1 MGSLRGS
8 GEQSIRWL
16 CRLTQLCESQGA
28 TCSRISGQIGWDLGI
43 KRYIYCSRF
52 HSLGSG
58 ASLEAQSGEEQRA
71 GLEPSLLKGSRTDG
85 QEWTPYFGSLSEI
98 NQLDGLKKNYTA
110 KRDAWR
116 GYSSAASE
124 PGGQEKAGLLAKV
137 GLPQGA
143 QQIVDR
149 LKGPSSV
156 QKAVSLHIESLWDKH
171 YKKIYGGAAL
181 LTTWFIWKS
190 MRFTA
195 SAFVNVSE
203 SLAVTGVSSL
213 GATGCLAFAFWYYRR
228 RFVISSDSAYR
239 MAMLR
244 LNSHPGVL
252 EIMGAPVV
260 GSEVR
265 ASVVSGG
272 GLKVKG
278 WRPKMRSR
286 RVQMIFP
293 LKGADRKGLVSLEA
307 KKRRGKMR
315 LSLLAL
321 DVPLPASM
329 GGEQRIYIE
338 GGPKAYDRG
347 GVLNELRRPFLSA
360 LTSEDAADEEED
372 AQEEEEERLHRLGL
386 SRSTDDSSR
395 LSWLAGFP
403 FLRKKS

>member
-1 MGSLRGS
+1 
-8 GEQSIRWL
+8 
-16 CRLTQLCESQGA
+16 
-28 TCSRISGQIGWDLGI
+28 
-43 KRYIYCSRF
+43 
-52 HSLGSG
+52 
-58 ASLEAQSGEEQRA
+58 
-71 GLEPSLLKGSRTDG
+71 
-85 QEWTPYFGSLSEI
+85 
-98 NQLDGLKKNYTA
+98 
-110 KRDAWR
+110 
-116 GYSSAASE
+116 
-124 PGGQEKAGLLAKV
+124 
-137 GLPQGA
+137 
-143 QQIVDR
+143 
-149 LKGPSSV
+149 
-156 QKAVSLHIESLWDKH
+156 
-171 YKKIYGGAAL
+171 
-181 LTTWFIWKS
+181 

-203 SLAVTGVSSL
+203 SLAFTGVSSL
-213 GATGCLAFAFWYYRR
+213 GATGCLAFALWYYRK

-360 LTSEDAADEEED
+360 LTSEEAAEEEDD
-372 AQEEEEERLHRLGL
+372 AQEEEEERLHRVGL
-386 SRSTDDSSR
+386 LSQSTDDHSSR
-395 LSWLAGFP
+395 LNWFGGFP
-403 FLRKKS
+403 FLKKKP